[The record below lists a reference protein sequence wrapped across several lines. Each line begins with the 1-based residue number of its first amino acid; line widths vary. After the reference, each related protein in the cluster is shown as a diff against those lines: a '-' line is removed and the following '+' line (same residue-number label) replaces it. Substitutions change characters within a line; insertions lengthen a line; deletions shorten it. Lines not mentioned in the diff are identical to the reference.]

1 MTLTPVDIH
10 NMAFTKSSL
19 GRRGYD
25 EEQVDAFLD
34 AVTQEMI
41 QLLEQNDEL
50 RRRAPQAVA
59 AGGGAAEA
67 ELSAVTAA
75 LGHARQAWQRAEHD
89 IRVLRT
95 RLDQVR
101 DAVVDEPPAADG
113 KVVLAMA
120 RHTAEEHVRK
130 AGEQSHAVHAAAQ
143 RQSDL
148 VIERARRTVEEIETD
163 SRRHQGEATARLQ
176 ASRTAAQREIDEL
189 AGFARDYR
197 AALKEHFVRFSGP
210 DTV

>member
-50 RRRAPQAVA
+50 RRRAPQA
-59 AGGGAAEA
+59 GGGAEA
-67 ELSAVTAA
+67 ELSAVTTE
-75 LGHARQAWQRAEHD
+75 LGRAHQAWQRAEQD
-89 IRVLRT
+89 IRVLRA

-101 DAVVDEPPAADG
+101 RAAVREPPAADG
-113 KVVLAMA
+113 TVVLAMA

-130 AGEQSHAVHAAAQ
+130 AGEQSHAVHADAQ

-148 VIERARRTVEEIETD
+148 VIERARRTVREIETD
-163 SRRHQGEATARLQ
+163 SRRHQGEATAQLR
-176 ASRTAAQREIDEL
+176 ASCTAVQREIDEL

-197 AALKEHFVRFSGP
+197 AALKEHFAQLSGP
-210 DTV
+210 DSV

>member
-50 RRRAPQAVA
+50 RRRVPQAV

-67 ELSAVTAA
+67 ELSAVSAA

-89 IRVLRT
+89 IRVLRA

-101 DAVVDEPPAADG
+101 DAAVDEPPAADG

-130 AGEQSHAVHAAAQ
+130 AGEQSHAVHADAQ

-197 AALKEHFVRFSGP
+197 AALKEHFVRFSRP
-210 DTV
+210 DSV